1 MDENESA
8 LGKKKN
14 VESGK
19 EMRKLDIAG
28 GFDSDC
34 IDSNEDMGDKSVKQT
49 LQLDTQSQEDDTS
62 KEDDLD
68 SPELNDEVESV

>member
-1 MDENESA
+1 M
-8 LGKKKN
+8 K
-14 VESGK
+14 
-19 EMRKLDIAG
+19 RFDIAG

-34 IDSNEDMGDKSVKQT
+34 VDSAEDLGDKSVKQT